1 MRRVIRGN
9 FIYLSENFYFFI
21 YKMDSNFNADF
32 MNFFNPNTSKEARKN
47 FRCRLCDLYLNH
59 PDIFCKGYN
68 LGKNR
73 LGISYYPDKEEEAK
87 EILKN
92 VYIPYLKVSKYNVKN
107 KYITKSGEVRTYNY
121 TTTYVSQRKENS
133 VSEQLKD
140 IVNSEEGQ
148 KILKEKNIPIYLK
161 VSELKDLPNFPK
173 NITSEQLKQY
183 IYRLQRN

>member
-1 MRRVIRGN
+1 
-9 FIYLSENFYFFI
+9 
-21 YKMDSNFNADF
+21 MDSNFHADF
-32 MNFFNPNTSKEARKN
+32 INLFNPNTSKEARKN
-47 FRCRLCDLYLNH
+47 FRCRLCDLYLQH

-107 KYITKSGEVRTYNY
+107 KYITKSGEVKIYNY
-121 TTTYVSQRKENS
+121 TTTYVSQRKETS

-148 KILKEKNIPIYLK
+148 KILKESNIPIYLK
-161 VSELKDLPNFPK
+161 VAELKKLPTFPQ

-183 IYRLQRN
+183 IYRYLRNC